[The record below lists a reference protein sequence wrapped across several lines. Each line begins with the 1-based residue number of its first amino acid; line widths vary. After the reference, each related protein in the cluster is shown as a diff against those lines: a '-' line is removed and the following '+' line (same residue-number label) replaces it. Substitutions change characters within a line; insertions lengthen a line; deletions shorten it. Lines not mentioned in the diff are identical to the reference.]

1 MQHVTFKFTRRLTL
15 LIIVGLFFSGCSTS
29 HFPWVYRVD
38 VDQGNIVDKK
48 KLDQLE
54 IGMTTRQVRY
64 LLGTPIIKD
73 TFHPDRWDYVYTF
86 ESGKGVITRKVLTLY
101 FDKSLKLERIDQ
113 KPTQTLKRKFY

>member
-15 LIIVGLFFSGCSTS
+15 LIIVGIFFSGCSTS

-113 KPTQTLKRKFY
+113 QPTQTLKRKFY

>member
-1 MQHVTFKFTRRLTL
+1 MTFKLSRQL
-15 LIIVGLFFSGCSTS
+15 LFILAAGLFFSGCSTS
-29 HFPWVYRVD
+29 HFPWVYRID

-64 LLGTPIIKD
+64 LLGTPIVKD
-73 TFHPDRWDYVYTF
+73 TFHPNRWDYVYTF

-101 FDKSLKLERIDQ
+101 FDETLKLQRIDQ
-113 KPTQTLKRKFY
+113 KPTKTLKRKFF